1 MSYFSDL
8 GLAEPILRALEAKGY
23 NDPTPIQRDAIPAL
37 LQGRDLLGIAQTGTG
52 KTAAFSLP
60 SLHRLA
66 ADLKHRQPAS
76 CRMLVLSPTRE
87 LAAQIAE
94 NMRGYAK
101 FLNLSVQCVF
111 GGIPV
116 GKQARALVQGC
127 DVLVATP
134 GRLLDLIE
142 QRALTLRNVEIFVLD
157 EADQMMDL
165 GFIVPL
171 KRVANMLPKERQ
183 SLFFSATMPK
193 AIADLGKQFINNPVR
208 VEVAPQATTAERV
221 DQFVT
226 HINQAEKQALLSIKL
241 RDGLA
246 LSEGQ
251 GAIDRALVFTRT
263 KHGADRVVR
272 HLNTAGVNAAAI
284 HGNKSQAQRTAA
296 LLAFRKGTTPVLV
309 ATDIAARGIDV
320 SGVSHVFNFEMPNVP
335 EQYVHRIG
343 RTARAGADGV
353 AVSFVAPDEK
363 PYLRDI
369 ERLTGVQL
377 MPMPLPDD
385 FKNEAARLP
394 LPSRKPAEAEQDARR
409 EARDAKGRGGAGAR
423 GAGRSSGG
431 GRNGQGRNGNRTPGG
446 QGLDGRGRD
455 AHHRDTYSRGP
466 GGDRPAAPR
475 GPVYNPLAAY
485 ENEGGETRAAP
496 RDDRRPAQGGD
507 RRPAQG
513 GDRRPAP
520 AGDRR
525 PNREGARHDGPRRE
539 GQSYQGQRADGQRH
553 APRGD
558 APRGDRSEHA
568 RTGAP
573 RDNRGPRPEGKR
585 PEGARP
591 HGDRPAGNRPNGD
604 RSGGGERSQRRFG
617 EVAPRRGF

>member
-8 GLAEPILRALEAKGY
+8 GLAEPLIRALETKGY
-23 NDPTPIQRDAIPAL
+23 SDPTPIQKQAIPAL
-37 LQGRDLLGIAQTGTG
+37 LEGRDLLGIAQTGTG

-66 ADLKHRQPAS
+66 ADPKPRQNAG

-101 FLNLSVQCVF
+101 YLALNVQCVF

-116 GKQARALVQGC
+116 GKQSRALVHGT
-127 DVLVATP
+127 DILVATP
-134 GRLLDLIE
+134 GRLLDLID
-142 QRALTLRNVEIFVLD
+142 QRALTLRHVEIFVLD

-208 VEVAPQATTAERV
+208 VEVTPQATTAERV

-226 HINQAEKQALLSIKL
+226 QINQGEKQALLSIKL

-246 LSEGQ
+246 MSEGQ
-251 GAIDRALVFTRT
+251 GAIERALVFTRT

-272 HLNTAGVNAAAI
+272 HLNSAGVNAAAI

-320 SGVSHVFNFEMPNVP
+320 TGVSHVFNFEMPNVA

-353 AVSFVAPDEK
+353 AISFVAPDEK

-369 ERLTGVQL
+369 EKLTGVKL

-385 FKNEAARLP
+385 FQKEASRLP
-394 LPSRKPAEAEQDARR
+394 MPSRKPEDQAKDARR
-409 EARDAKGRGGAGAR
+409 DERDARGRGGAGAR
-423 GAGRSSGG
+423 GPRGNNNRSNG
-431 GRNGQGRNGNRTPGG
+431 GQGRDGQSRDQYIRNERMGDNRRATAP
-446 QGLDGRGRD
+446 
-455 AHHRDTYSRGP
+455 RGP
-466 GGDRPAAPR
+466 IFNPVAADGAGGIERPVRDERRPAPAHEARHGDRRPAQASAPRRDGDRPAAPHR
-475 GPVYNPLAAY
+475 D
-485 ENEGGETRAAP
+485 GG
-496 RDDRRPAQGGD
+496 G
-507 RRPAQG
+507 
-513 GDRRPAP
+513 
-520 AGDRR
+520 
-525 PNREGARHDGPRRE
+525 RRE
-539 GQSYQGQRADGQRH
+539 GNRPQGGPRKSYSG
-553 APRGD
+553 PRG
-558 APRGDRSEHA
+558 
-568 RTGAP
+568 
-573 RDNRGPRPEGKR
+573 
-585 PEGARP
+585 
-591 HGDRPAGNRPNGD
+591 
-604 RSGGGERSQRRFG
+604 
-617 EVAPRRGF
+617 